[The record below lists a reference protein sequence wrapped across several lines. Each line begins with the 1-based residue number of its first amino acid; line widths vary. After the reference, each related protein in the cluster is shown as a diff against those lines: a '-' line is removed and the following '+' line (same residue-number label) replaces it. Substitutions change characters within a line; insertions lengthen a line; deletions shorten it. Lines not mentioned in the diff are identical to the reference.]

1 MNAIERIVSRYRL
14 YQAQCEKRRLEID
27 REIEQLTKEHA
38 NIRPIHWTEGL
49 LRPVLQDG
57 TSSRRTSRTITSV
70 TM

>member
-38 NIRPIHWTEGL
+38 NISPIHWTEGL
-49 LRPVLQDG
+49 LRPILQEIARQTPFIG
-57 TSSRRTSRTITSV
+57 F
-70 TM
+70 MC